1 MLVLLLPLLITTES
15 SFLSQDTY
23 SRFEVPKTVFLKTT
37 AGIMIILWIL
47 KDIHLFFNLN
57 YSGLKGRFQ
66 QPLSSIQGPHL
77 LTAGVLSILTTTI
90 IASALSSDFTTS
102 VWGHQPGND
111 PFSLYS
117 MVCYFAIFAIVASNL
132 KSSNQV
138 YRLLGTIILSGIIA
152 AVYGVLEYL
161 GIDFL
166 SVNETDGYQR
176 ISSTLGN
183 SLIAGSYF
191 LVSIGVT
198 TTTIYLTVNN
208 ATSPHRWPKLLVSF
222 LFAALLIQLTA
233 LIFTGSRGPW
243 IATTTMLSVLF
254 VTGFIFSNRRT
265 GLIAFGIVSIAICI
279 AMALSTGLTN
289 LKTNQGSEAT
299 VPQSTSLMSQSP
311 LGRASSISTVASG
324 GLSGRIYTWSAGIK
338 VALER
343 PPIPEAKNYGNLTR
357 FLAGHGPEMM
367 EFAFLTTA
375 PPYGLLRIPAT
386 PDQAHNIILHYWM
399 EQGVL
404 GLIASLFLFAIPAWI
419 LVWTVK
425 NHRLSGDK
433 NIWICV
439 GLCVTLV
446 GYGAEQQIGI
456 SKVNGMVLHF
466 VILGIIHAA
475 LSTNQ
480 FEEPNAKPKAILEQ
494 SVASPKVIQ
503 GIFVMCLATII
514 FLVTFNHNINYLRS
528 GFIAAD
534 GVNSYATGNWEDGY
548 TAFNRSIALSP
559 RIPFYY
565 HSQNAAITNLTDYI
579 GQTQLTIPPQCAN
592 YEQPD
597 KIKECMYSEIYVNA
611 KRAYALNRF
620 NWNTTFEAANAAY
633 NIKQD
638 SEALSL
644 YHTMLR
650 QAPRSYPLKDFV
662 GSIYFSLGDHETAEL
677 LFQESLEITG
687 RDNFE
692 SRMALMYIGLIQSS
706 NGQWDEAYSTLLSS
720 LEHYLEAKELKYVSI
735 TDTERFEQEN
745 RDIIRISLTLNSL
758 AESLGKDPPVQIE

>member
-47 KDIHLFFNLN
+47 KDINLFSSLSFT
-57 YSGLKGRFQ
+57 RIQATVQ
-66 QPLSSIQGPHL
+66 QFLRNMRGTHL
-77 LTAGVLSILTTTI
+77 LTVGTLTILVTTI
-90 IASALSSDFTTS
+90 IASALSSDFITS
-102 VWGHQPGND
+102 LWGHQPGND

-138 YRLLGTIILSGIIA
+138 YRLLGTIILSGTIA
-152 AVYGVLEYL
+152 ALYGVLEFL

-166 SVNETDGYQR
+166 SVNETGGYQR

-208 ATSPHRWPKLLVSF
+208 ATSSLRWPKLLVSL

-243 IATTTMLSVLF
+243 IATTILLTTF
-254 VTGFIFSNRRT
+254 FFTGFIFSNRRT
-265 GLIAFGIVSIAICI
+265 GFIAFGIVSLAICI

-289 LKTNQGSEAT
+289 LKNNQGSEESA
-299 VPQSTSLMSQSP
+299 PQSTSLMSESP
-311 LGRASSISTVASG
+311 LGRASSIPTVAAG
-324 GLSGRIYTWSAGIK
+324 GLNGRTYTWSTGIK

-357 FLAGHGPEMM
+357 FLVGHGPEMM
-367 EFAFLTTA
+367 EFAFLTSA
-375 PPYGLLRIPAT
+375 PPYGALRIPAT
-386 PDQAHNIILHYWM
+386 PDQAHNIIIHYWI

-404 GLIASLFLFAIPAWI
+404 GLIASLFLFAVPAWI
-419 LVWTVK
+419 LVLTVK
-425 NHRLSGDK
+425 NHRLNGDK

-446 GYGAEQQIGI
+446 GYAAEQQVGV
-456 SKVNGMVLHF
+456 SKVSGMMLHF
-466 VILGIIHAA
+466 AILGIIHAA
-475 LSTNQ
+475 LSTNH
-480 FEEPNAKPKAILEQ
+480 FGESGARANAVFEQ
-494 SVASPKVIQ
+494 SVAYPKIIQ
-503 GIFVMCLATII
+503 GISVVCLATIVFFI
-514 FLVTFNHNINYLRS
+514 TFNHNINYLRS
-528 GFIAAD
+528 GFLAAE
-534 GVNSYATGNWEDGY
+534 GVKSYATGNWKDAY
-548 TAFNRSIALSP
+548 TAFNRSITLSP

-565 HSQNAAITNLTDYI
+565 HYQNAAITNLTDYI
-579 GQTQLTIPPQCAN
+579 GKTQITVPPQCSI

-597 KIKECMYSEIYVNA
+597 KIRDCMYSEIYVNA
-611 KRAYALNRF
+611 KRAYTLNGY
-620 NWNTTFEAANAAY
+620 NWNTTFEAASAAY

-644 YHTMLR
+644 YNTMLR
-650 QAPRSYPLKDFV
+650 QAPRSYPLKDYV
-662 GSIYFSLGDHETAEL
+662 GYIYFSLGDYENAEL
-677 LFQESLEITG
+677 LFRESLEITG
-687 RDNFE
+687 RDTIE

-720 LEHYLEAKELKYVSI
+720 LERYLEARETGDGFGS
-735 TDTERFEQEN
+735 DPQEN
-745 RDIIRISLTLNSL
+745 QDILTISLELNNIAKQL
-758 AESLGKDPPVQIE
+758 NIEPPIKIQ